1 MNKDEY
7 LTGKD
12 YPKLCGVCRSAIDS
26 AATILFEFGA
36 IENNLY
42 FENPEAACDY
52 AYDKRWLCDRHEC
65 GTGSNDDPELEKCK
79 VLTSIVYTEPE
90 IIQMR
95 YK

>member
-1 MNKDEY
+1 MNQDEY

-12 YPKLCGVCRSAIDS
+12 YPELCEVCRSAIDG

-42 FENPEAACDY
+42 FENEEAACDY
-52 AYDKRWLCDRHEC
+52 AYDRRWLCSDSC
-65 GTGSNDDPELEKCK
+65 WKDVDDESELEKCK
-79 VLTSIVYTEPE
+79 VLTNVVYTKPE
-90 IIQMR
+90 VIRMR

>member
-1 MNKDEY
+1 MNQGEY

-12 YPKLCGVCRSAIDS
+12 YPELCSKCRAAIDG

-42 FENPEAACDY
+42 FENSEAPCDY
-52 AYDKRWLCDRHEC
+52 AYDKRWLCLDGCE
-65 GTGSNDDPELEKCK
+65 GDKPELKECET
-79 VLTSIVYTEPE
+79 LTSIVYNKPE
-90 IIQMR
+90 VIQMR

>member
-1 MNKDEY
+1 MNQDEY

-12 YPKLCGVCRSAIDS
+12 YPELCDVCRGAIDG
-26 AATILFEFGA
+26 AATLLFEFGE

-42 FENPEAACDY
+42 FENEEAACDY
-52 AYDKRWLCDRHEC
+52 AYDKRWLCTDSCWKEEGHAPKEC
-65 GTGSNDDPELEKCK
+65 E
-79 VLTSIVYTEPE
+79 VLTEATYRQPE